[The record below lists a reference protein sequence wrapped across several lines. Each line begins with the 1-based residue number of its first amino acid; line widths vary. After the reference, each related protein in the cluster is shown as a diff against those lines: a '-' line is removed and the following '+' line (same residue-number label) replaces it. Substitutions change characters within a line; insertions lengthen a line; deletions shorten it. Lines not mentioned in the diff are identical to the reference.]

1 MEATNNP
8 FKEAIANYLRELAHS
23 DKQFANTLV
32 KPNKNIHDCA
42 TYILN
47 EVKKSGRQGF
57 DDDEIYK
64 MAIHYYDQDSIEIG
78 VQISARVVVN
88 HALATPTPKSITPVK
103 SSTKTVNL
111 NQTSL
116 F

>member
-1 MEATNNP
+1 
-8 FKEAIANYLRELAHS
+8 
-23 DKQFANTLV
+23 
-32 KPNKNIHDCA
+32 
-42 TYILN
+42 
-47 EVKKSGRQGF
+47 
-57 DDDEIYK
+57 

-78 VQISARVVVN
+78 LPISARVVVN
-88 HALATPTPKSITPVK
+88 HALAAPASKSITPVK